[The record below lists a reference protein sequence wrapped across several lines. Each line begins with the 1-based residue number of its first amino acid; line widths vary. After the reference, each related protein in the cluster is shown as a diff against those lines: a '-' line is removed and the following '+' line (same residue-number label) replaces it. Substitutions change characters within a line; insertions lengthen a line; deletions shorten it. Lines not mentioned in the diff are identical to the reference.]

1 MRQRKTTDRTQSRAA
16 SRFRIHEGR
25 SAPLRH
31 NGHVFGRRQFLQ
43 AGAAGAVALR
53 ATTADEGEPPGLAL
67 EYGLS
72 SPPPIPPGI
81 ELDPAARAVVEISGS
96 QTTAH
101 CALGVRVRLNDEAC
115 LLPLAIWTGN
125 RHTYWRFREGLRLP
139 AFRGHVRFADGV
151 WSLEVDG
158 RRTFEARAG
167 APADASSDSVLP
179 WLTYKFAL
187 AADWTRGPLGEGPTQ
202 LWSVRPRDSADA
214 PTRSVKTVEASGDL
228 DGWLTRLGAVG
239 PVGATTGGTRA
250 SFREQFERDVDPEA
264 LKPFAFRNLPG
275 GRHGVPND
283 TTFANAEA
291 LEAYRGRREVRLAGL
306 VIVAIDCFAS
316 HSRVESLLPPPC
328 IALANPTVRVLAAR
342 GLEDPGLDEAWL
354 FADCSL
360 DGQRAWYAVS
370 HIRPS
375 LAGTEFGRD
384 VLGHPTKDGAVQ
396 AMAGGNRF
404 SASVSRD
411 GRSLYQCHGNF
422 GGFSTGTTMANMTV
436 AGMRLRHGPAGGAPH
451 GEIVT
456 QRWHYQGLRLPVQ
469 RANLDA
475 WFPAEGRGEV
485 WGAIGPVQAYGAMV
499 MDSAG
504 MQRRPAAPVAR
515 FGEPGPYY
523 RARCDW
529 RLPWNPVDA
538 GREERTEG
546 T

>member
-1 MRQRKTTDRTQSRAA
+1 MPVRQ
-16 SRFRIHEGR
+16 
-25 SAPLRH
+25 
-31 NGHVFGRRQFLQ
+31 NGHVLGRRQFLQ
-43 AGAAGAVALR
+43 VGAAGAVAHR
-53 ATTADEGEPPGLAL
+53 ATTADDGEAPGLAL
-67 EYGLS
+67 EYQLS

-81 ELDPAARAVVEISGS
+81 ELDPAARAVVEVSGAE
-96 QTTAH
+96 TTAH

-115 LLPLAIWTGN
+115 ILPLAIWTGN

-139 AFRGHVRFADGV
+139 AFRGNVQLANGL
-151 WSLEVDG
+151 WSLDVDG
-158 RRTFEARAG
+158 RRTFEARPG
-167 APADASSDSVLP
+167 PSADASSDWFLP

-187 AADWTRGPLGEGPTQ
+187 AADWTGGPLGEGPTQ
-202 LWSVRPRDSADA
+202 LWSVRPHTSASAPARSADG
-214 PTRSVKTVEASGDL
+214 VETTGDL

-239 PVGATTGGTRA
+239 PVGATTGGARA
-250 SFREQFERDVDPEA
+250 SFQERFERDVDPEA
-264 LKPFAFRNLPG
+264 FEPFAFRNLPG
-275 GRHGVPND
+275 GWHGVPTD
-283 TTFANAEA
+283 TTFADAGA
-291 LEAYRGRREVRLAGL
+291 LDAYRGRREVRLAGL

-316 HSRVESLLPPPC
+316 QARVESLLPPPC
-328 IALANPTVRVLAAR
+328 ITLANPTVRVLAAR

-360 DGQRAWYAVS
+360 DGKRAWYAVS

-375 LAGTEFGRD
+375 LAGTDYGRD
-384 VLGHPTKDGAVQ
+384 VLGHPTKDGTVQ

-404 SASVSRD
+404 SATVSRH

-422 GGFSTGTTMANMTV
+422 GGFSTGTTMAEMTV
-436 AGMRLRHGPAGGAPH
+436 AGMRLRHGPAGGAPQ
-451 GEIVT
+451 GEIVV

-475 WFPAEGRGEV
+475 SFPAEGRGEV
-485 WGAIGPVQAYGAMV
+485 WGTIGPVQAYGAMV

-504 MQRRPAAPVAR
+504 MQRRPATPVAR

-529 RLPWNPVDA
+529 RLPWNPGDA
-538 GREERTEG
+538 GREEPAGG